1 MTEAEANLLRALRDD
16 AILAVE
22 LLRHFGDHAPY
33 TSRSIYA
40 AQVAELLQLRIDQVS
55 ARLRDAASDDEEVTM

>member
-16 AILAVE
+16 AIPAVE
-22 LLRHFGDHAPY
+22 LLRDFGGYGRRA
-33 TSRSIYA
+33 IYA

-55 ARLRDAASDDEEVTM
+55 ARLRGLTERETNED